1 MRKKGASPGVGP
13 RLTLLSVN
21 YFFVVE
27 SSLVE
32 DPDFD
37 FELLLSLLLLG
48 EVALLPEE
56 DGDASD
62 DAEPGAVDDGVDCAP
77 DVLSGV
83 ACVPYGDLW
92 SDCVPLSGLDDG
104 AVAPLGDC
112 GVVDDD
118 GDEVC
123 AERVRTSAAWQA
135 PASRILGISFIGRAP
150 HSPSG
155 EHADGS

>member
-1 MRKKGASPGVGP
+1 M
-13 RLTLLSVN
+13 LSVS

-48 EVALLPEE
+48 EVALLPED

-62 DAEPGAVDDGVDCAP
+62 DAEPGAVDAGEDCAP

-83 ACVPYGDLW
+83 ACVPYGDL
-92 SDCVPLSGLDDG
+92 
-104 AVAPLGDC
+104 
-112 GVVDDD
+112 
-118 GDEVC
+118 
-123 AERVRTSAAWQA
+123 
-135 PASRILGISFIGRAP
+135 
-150 HSPSG
+150 
-155 EHADGS
+155 

>member
-1 MRKKGASPGVGP
+1 SRRPAQNHGRAACPRSRRRGSPQGARRKPDARFRGGAIFRCGSKAPISKARRELRSEP
-13 RLTLLSVN
+13 APFLLSVS

-92 SDCVPLSGLDDG
+92 
-104 AVAPLGDC
+104 
-112 GVVDDD
+112 
-118 GDEVC
+118 
-123 AERVRTSAAWQA
+123 
-135 PASRILGISFIGRAP
+135 
-150 HSPSG
+150 
-155 EHADGS
+155 